1 MGMKKNQIIGL
12 LLLILAMLTVMG
24 MVIKSE
30 AYWSVHN
37 YLAILIS
44 LIGGIFLLKQK

>member
-1 MGMKKNQIIGL
+1 MKKNQVIGL
-12 LLLILAMLTVMG
+12 LLLILAILTVMG
-24 MVIKSE
+24 MVINRD

-37 YLAILIS
+37 YLTILIS